1 MRFIPD
7 WRRPILSSH
16 AEDLRRFGDSLLA
29 STVAAAAE
37 PAATPP
43 TTTIQVVAE
52 GTVAVKPDRAELD
65 LGVTT
70 DRKTATAATAEN
82 QRKMEQ
88 VLAAQN
94 AALRVASARDRSRA
108 TAMADG
114 LGLRVGQ
121 VISVREGDRVGP
133 VVAGNVRLTSDKRG
147 GEAVPIEAGSV
158 EVSATVTVTFAV
170 AGR

>member
-37 PAATPP
+37 PAGAPPTHTPPGLATVAAAAEPAATPP
-43 TTTIQVVAE
+43 TPTIQVVAE

-70 DRKTATAATAEN
+70 DRKTATAAT
-82 QRKMEQ
+82 
-88 VLAAQN
+88 
-94 AALRVASARDRSRA
+94 
-108 TAMADG
+108 
-114 LGLRVGQ
+114 
-121 VISVREGDRVGP
+121 
-133 VVAGNVRLTSDKRG
+133 
-147 GEAVPIEAGSV
+147 
-158 EVSATVTVTFAV
+158 
-170 AGR
+170 